1 MIEAAFLLF
10 GVAFS
15 VLVYIRSIGPAPLPP
30 VRKALVTVVTFFG
43 IIGMVTIIG
52 ALIAPRIRSLF

>member
-1 MIEAAFLLF
+1 
-10 GVAFS
+10 
-15 VLVYIRSIGPAPLPP
+15 
-30 VRKALVTVVTFFG
+30 LVTVVTFFG